1 MEVHLEV
8 IVCLPRDATTVNLI
22 RSALADMLTVLGV
35 EEDCADDLRLAVSEA
50 CSNVV
55 LHASSDDEYEVKLRV
70 DETRCTISVR
80 DTGHGFDSAAL
91 SGVMPSARSVKGRGV
106 ALMHAV
112 MDSVDLES
120 SPQAGTVVN
129 LRRALI
135 VRPGS
140 MLAQLRR

>member
-91 SGVMPSARSVKGRGV
+91 SGVMPSACSVKGRGW
-106 ALMHAV
+106 
-112 MDSVDLES
+112 
-120 SPQAGTVVN
+120 
-129 LRRALI
+129 R
-135 VRPGS
+135 
-140 MLAQLRR
+140 